1 MIDKIPNQLVPPH
14 VFDSSFFFITDSR
27 NTTFKQIG
35 MQEEDNWWMKTLAER
50 VRTLREER
58 GWKKSELQ
66 RAAKIKSPST
76 LTDIESGKAVHSPQ
90 LPAIAKALGVDA
102 HWLKTG
108 LGNQGQQPEQPQL
121 QPINSLSP
129 DMAAVVE
136 AMNSLSPA
144 KRIALMAMIFKE
156 VSGYDESP
164 PNALRTKVG

>member
-1 MIDKIPNQLVPPH
+1 MIDKIPNQLVPLH
-14 VFDSSFFFITDSR
+14 AFDPAFLFVTDSR

-108 LGNQGQQPEQPQL
+108 LGNQGQPPEQIQGLP
-121 QPINSLSP
+121 SSSMSP
-129 DMAAVVE
+129 DMNALVE
-136 AMNSLSPA
+136 ALNSLSPA
-144 KRIALMAMIFKE
+144 RRISLMAMIFKE
-156 VSGYDESP
+156 ILDESP